1 MGYALDNART
11 DNSNEQLG
19 NEWTHSLIKQVATAM
34 IATDR
39 IATTAK
45 IDLSYSHLIHGSFGS
60 REFGGSPKQ
69 HLDRFIRF
77 KGLAVV
83 INTQRHRQFRHTDR
97 PHHSVAI
104 GRIHA
109 MHAMRLKIR
118 RKKRKVA
125 Y

>member
-83 INTQRHRQFRHTDR
+83 INTQRHRHTDR
-97 PHHSVAI
+97 PRHSVAI